1 MKTAPKVGV
10 LSPADQNGDRIA
22 KDTHRHRFIK
32 LSASYHSKRW
42 TLDPAGAMYGI
53 HMDAM
58 AAGNYGTSHVDTTGE
73 LPQVNQFG
81 YHEQKLQRFA
91 QIGGMIGL
99 PYRVLFVAMRHL
111 HVGIEEWASR
121 SKLTLPRLLRL
132 SDGEYKSQLMSLR
145 SSVHTSLSD
154 MTTKP
159 EYQDAIQSALGG

>member
-1 MKTAPKVGV
+1 
-10 LSPADQNGDRIA
+10 
-22 KDTHRHRFIK
+22 
-32 LSASYHSKRW
+32 
-42 TLDPAGAMYGI
+42 MYGI

-73 LPQVNQFG
+73 LLQVNQFG

-99 PYRVLFVAMRHL
+99 PYRVLFVAMRYL
-111 HVGIEEWASR
+111 HVGIEE
-121 SKLTLPRLLRL
+121 
-132 SDGEYKSQLMSLR
+132 YKSQLMFLR

-159 EYQDAIQSALGG
+159 EYQDAIRSALGG